1 MIITF
6 GFYWLPILLT
16 LILVGY
22 IWYWSAC
29 HSRHAIRKLNDQR
42 RTDAPDSWELRNRQR
57 D

>member
-22 IWYWSAC
+22 IWYWSAR

-42 RTDAPDSWELRNRQR
+42 RTDAPDSQELRNRQR